1 MYIYMCAW
9 FYLFLDWST
18 FCPHFIVFMFIC
30 LFTFSIDFFFQ
41 VTGVLSIV
49 SLVAFP
55 FQKVCENCHVMDVII
70 SPTCGVHCNL
80 SFKINSSISFL
91 FFCGS
96 IATND
101 EPMLLTIEGK
111 WFETIMHIMTKFRFL
126 YVFHPKQVQLFIS
139 VDIHDKYWLSLTFAL
154 IGFQEGIRQCI
165 PQVKTNLKDKGLVA
179 PLAIIMSNVTWNTKL
194 DFDESMAIYR
204 QKPF

>member
-1 MYIYMCAW
+1 MYMYTCAW

-18 FCPHFIVFMFIC
+18 FCPHFLLFMFIC
-30 LFTFSIDFFFQ
+30 SFTFSIDFFFQ
-41 VTGVLSIV
+41 VTGVLSIL

-80 SFKINSSISFL
+80 SFKINSSIFFL

-96 IATND
+96 ITTND

-111 WFETIMHIMTKFRFL
+111 WFETIMHIMTNICVSSKTSSTLHFNWYSRQILIVTQICLYRLSRRHPTIYSTSENQFEGQRFSCSFGN
-126 YVFHPKQVQLFIS
+126 YNVQHS
-139 VDIHDKYWLSLTFAL
+139 VKHKAWFWWIN
-154 IGFQEGIRQCI
+154 G
-165 PQVKTNLKDKGLVA
+165 NL
-179 PLAIIMSNVTWNTKL
+179 
-194 DFDESMAIYR
+194 
-204 QKPF
+204 